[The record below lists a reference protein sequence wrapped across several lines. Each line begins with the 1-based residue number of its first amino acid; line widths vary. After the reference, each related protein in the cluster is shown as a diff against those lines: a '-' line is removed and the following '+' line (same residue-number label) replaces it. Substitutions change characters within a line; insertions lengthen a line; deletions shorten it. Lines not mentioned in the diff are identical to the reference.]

1 MFACF
6 LCVFIQLKLIPLVN
20 TISSILM
27 KFEKCQI
34 DKMREKSTIS
44 RPGIP
49 NKAEAHTLWYRGE
62 VLRFPPCIIL

>member
-1 MFACF
+1 
-6 LCVFIQLKLIPLVN
+6 
-20 TISSILM
+20 M